1 MGIFSWFSTTRYPEE
16 PRWLRRWV
24 FLRPGRR
31 DPKLE
36 RIKRAAAEDVAAME
50 AEDRNYFR
58 QEGPGDQEDDL

>member
-1 MGIFSWFSTTRYPEE
+1 MGIFSWFSSTRFPEE

-36 RIKRAAAEDVAAME
+36 RIKRAAEADVRVME
-50 AEDRNYFR
+50 AEDRKYFR
-58 QEGPGDQEDDL
+58 RDGPGRIENDL